1 MKKLLLIF
9 ILTFL
14 NLPSF
19 AYDVAFPLDK
29 ELTLE
34 QDGVFFVGKAN
45 KKENVWINDKKVDI
59 KKKGSFAETFKLLIG
74 DNIFYVGN
82 DEKRKQDKYIITRVK
97 SKDTQTKLSEF
108 STQDC
113 KTTCNNVILR
123 ATPIDFG
130 MNRLGYL
137 PKNTDL
143 QITGTKNEFSR
154 VYLNKNL
161 SGWVMTKQIMP
172 EQREN
177 TTVGEYRGESINS
190 DSNSIV
196 YCYKFSKNLPY
207 SVVLNNNRLMIDVY
221 NVENRPNET
230 FHSELILPNPNCYSA
245 KMNDGILSIG
255 VQQNILKHIK
265 IVIDAGHGG
274 KEPGAVGCLGD
285 IEKDMNL
292 KTAKALKNELK
303 SKGYDVVMTRK
314 SDKFVSLNDRVN
326 YAISKH
332 GIIFISLH
340 MNSIPESADPNTHKG
355 TGTYYYTDFSKPLAE
370 NIQTET
376 VKSLGTKDNGI
387 TQASFAVIRP
397 TEYVGVLV
405 ETAYMINPE
414 DVELYKSKDFFKK
427 VAIGVA
433 NGVNKYLKELQ

>member
-9 ILTFL
+9 IFIFST
-14 NLPSF
+14 LPSF
-19 AYDVAFPLDK
+19 AYDVAFPLEK
-29 ELTLE
+29 EITLE
-34 QDGVFFVGKAN
+34 QDGVFFIGKAN
-45 KKENVWINDKKVDI
+45 KKETVWINDKKIEI
-59 KKKGSFAETFKLLIG
+59 KKNGSFAESFKLLVG

-82 DEKRKQDKYIITRVK
+82 DENKKQDKYIITRVK
-97 SKDTQTKLSEF
+97 PKDAQTKLSEF
-108 STQDC
+108 SVKDC
-113 KTTCNNVILR
+113 KTICNNVILR

-143 QITGTKNEFSR
+143 QITGVKNEFSR

-161 SGWVMTKQIMP
+161 SGWVMTKHIIP

-177 TTVGEYRGESINS
+177 TTVGEYRGESINT
-190 DSNSIV
+190 DYNSTV

-207 SVVLNNNRLMIDVY
+207 SVVLSENCLKIDVY

-230 FHSELILPNPNCYSA
+230 FHSEIVLPKPNCYSA
-245 KMNDGILSIG
+245 KMNDGVLSIG
-255 VQQNILKHIK
+255 IQQNTLKHLK

-292 KTAKALKNELK
+292 KAAKALKNEFK
-303 SKGYDVVMTRK
+303 SQGYDVIMTRK
-314 SDKFVSLNDRVN
+314 SDKYVSLNDRVN
-326 YAISKH
+326 YAIAKR
-332 GIIFISLH
+332 GVLFVSLH

-355 TGTYYYTDFSKPLAE
+355 TGTYYYTEFSKNLAKD
-370 NIQTET
+370 IQAET
-376 VKSLGTKDNGI
+376 IKSLGTKDNGI

-405 ETAYMINPE
+405 ETAYMVNPE

-427 VAIGVA
+427 VAVGIA

>member
-1 MKKLLLIF
+1 ML
-9 ILTFL
+9 
-14 NLPSF
+14 
-19 AYDVAFPLDK
+19 V
-29 ELTLE
+29 
-34 QDGVFFVGKAN
+34 
-45 KKENVWINDKKVDI
+45 
-59 KKKGSFAETFKLLIG
+59 G

-82 DEKRKQDKYIITRVK
+82 NENKKQDKYIITRIK
-97 SKDTQTKLSEF
+97 PKDTQTKLSEF
-108 STQDC
+108 SAQDY
-113 KTTCNNVILR
+113 KTVCNNVILR
-123 ATPIDFG
+123 ATPVDFG

-143 QITGTKNEFSR
+143 QITGEKNEFSR

-161 SGWVMTKQIMP
+161 SGWVMTKHIMP

-177 TTVGEYRGESINS
+177 TTVGEYRGESVNT
-190 DSNSIV
+190 DSNNTV

-207 SVVLNNNRLMIDVY
+207 SVVLNSNRLMIDVY

-230 FHSELILPNPNCYSA
+230 FHSEIVLPKPNCYSA
-245 KMNDGILSIG
+245 KMNDGVLSIG
-255 VQQNILKHIK
+255 IQQNSLKHLK

-292 KTAKALKNELK
+292 KIAKALKNELK

-314 SDKFVSLNDRVN
+314 SDKYVSLNDRVN

-370 NIQTET
+370 NIQAET